1 VANKKRKKQRSRQRT
16 SFTPA
21 PPAAAS
27 GDAPVFPA
35 AAGMPSSA
43 SAAARPS
50 APAAAPNYASGISGP
65 RRGAGGAVAGAAAI
79 DIDARVPYF
88 SSDLRRVL
96 ITAAVMIVLIVGG
109 SLLIK

>member
-1 VANKKRKKQRSRQRT
+1 MANKKRKKQRSRQRT

-21 PPAAAS
+21 APATSTGDTPAS
-27 GDAPVFPA
+27 PVG
-35 AAGMPSSA
+35 AGVPSPA
-43 SAAARPS
+43 SAPARPS
-50 APAAAPNYASGISGP
+50 TPTAAPNYASGISGP
-65 RRGAGGAVAGAAAI
+65 RRSAGGATAGAAAI

-96 ITAAVMIVLIVGG
+96 VTAGVMIVLIVGG